1 MASNYNLWDY
11 SVWEFVIALTI
22 LMTGMIAANAMIR
35 LIKPLRNLLI
45 PGFVLGG
52 FLLFGV
58 FAAYKSMTGSTL
70 IEASTMELLTYH
82 GLGLGCTATALK
94 TEKAKERKHAQ
105 RDIFNS
111 SLVTTSTYLVQALC
125 GLVVSVGLFFILPN
139 VWPASGMLVPMG
151 FGQGPGQAYNWGHTY
166 EMSWGF
172 VNGTNYGLSVASIG
186 FIA

>member
-1 MASNYNLWDY
+1 MVSSYNLWDFT
-11 SVWEFVIALTI
+11 VWEFVITITI
-22 LMTGMIAANAMIR
+22 LMTGMITANAMIR

-45 PGFVLGG
+45 PGSVLGG
-52 FLLFGV
+52 FLLLGV
-58 FAAYKSMTGSTL
+58 FSAYKSATGSAL
-70 IEASTMELLTYH
+70 VDASVLELLTYH

-94 TEKAKERKHAQ
+94 TEKAKERKHTQ

-125 GLVVSVGLFFILPN
+125 GLAVSVGLFFILSN

-166 EMSWGF
+166 
-172 VNGTNYGLSVASIG
+172 
-186 FIA
+186 